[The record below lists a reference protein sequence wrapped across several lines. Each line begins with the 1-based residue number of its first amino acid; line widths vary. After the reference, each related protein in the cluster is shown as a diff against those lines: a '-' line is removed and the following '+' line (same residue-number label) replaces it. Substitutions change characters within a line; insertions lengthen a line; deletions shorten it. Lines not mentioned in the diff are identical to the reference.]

1 MSSSVKSVNDVTTT
15 WIFLLSTISPIV
27 TFALLKI
34 LTSEH
39 NPFRIPLFDASS
51 SLCLPGDHSGLR
63 WDTIHFSLIATK
75 GYEYE
80 QQLAFQP
87 GWQGVLWFS
96 GWLWR
101 AATGKGERLDAVVR
115 GSTVLM
121 VIIAGW
127 RGTAL
132 YK

>member
-1 MSSSVKSVNDVTTT
+1 MTTT
-15 WIFLLSTISPIV
+15 CIVLLSIISPIV

-34 LTSEH
+34 LTSTH
-39 NPFRIPLFDASS
+39 HPFRIPLFDASS
-51 SLCLPGDHSGLR
+51 SLGLTEDHSGLR
-63 WDTIHFSLIATK
+63 WDAIHFSSIATK

-101 AATGKGERLDAVVR
+101 AATGNPEHLDAVVR

-121 VIIAGW
+121 VILAGW